1 MAKIDCFEIAG
12 LECWF
17 WSNDHNPPHFHVK
30 REGEWELKVNFLEND
45 DEKMFGLEWG
55 DLPKSKV
62 RKGIKTLVI
71 ANRPALLVEWAA
83 KVKLL

>member
-1 MAKIDCFEIAG
+1 MAKIDCFEIPG

-45 DEKMFGLEWG
+45 DEKMFELEWG

-62 RKGIKTLVI
+62 RKGIKALVN